1 MLKGQDIV
9 LLLRLVSLW
18 RSDQTEL
25 LKLRTDAWEGWEHLS
40 QEDWHWDRR
49 RPGFET
55 YWRSSFTV
63 RQLAAD
69 TGISKTQ
76 VAISLQRSIE
86 VGLVTS
92 DRKTDLPKANGLALY
107 GILVHA
113 SRYLF
118 PAKKGALARGIPT
131 AMDAPVLSDVL
142 FSGGA
147 QPLVWAET
155 TGKSYGQSIEP
166 LIPSVPRAVKN
177 DPMLYATLA
186 LLDSLRVGQPRER
199 AMSQAVLGRIL
210 DLPEAAIQ

>member
-9 LLLRLVSLW
+9 LLMRLVSLW
-18 RSDQTEL
+18 RSDQTAL
-25 LKLRTDAWEGWEHLS
+25 LKLRTEAWEGWEHVS
-40 QEDWHWDRR
+40 REDWHWDRR
-49 RPGFET
+49 RPGFEA

-69 TGISKTQ
+69 TGISKSQ
-76 VAISLQRSIE
+76 VAVSLQRCTE

-118 PAKKGALARGIPT
+118 AAKKGALVRGIPT
-131 AMDAPVLSDVL
+131 AMDAPILSELL
-142 FSGGA
+142 FAGSS

-155 TGKSYGQSIEP
+155 TGTSYGQSLEP

-177 DPMLYATLA
+177 DPMLYAMLA

-199 AMSQAVLGRIL
+199 TMAQAVLGKIM